1 MKDKVYQGQN
11 FIDKVLE
18 NTGSSENAFEMALL
32 NGVSLTDDV
41 AIGQELQLSSVTRKG
56 MVRIFNRN
64 NRPAS
69 ALRNAPP
76 TDLYPDDEND
86 GIGYMAIENNFIIR

>member
-18 NTGSSENAFEMALL
+18 TTGSTENAFEMALL
-32 NGVSLTDDV
+32 NGMSLTDSV
-41 AIGQELQLSSVTRKG
+41 AIGQELQPSAVTRKG
-56 MVRIFNRN
+56 MVKLFDAR

-69 ALRNAPP
+69 ALEKKPGIAPGN
-76 TDLYPDDEND
+76 E
-86 GIGYMAIENNFIIR
+86 GIGFMEIGTTFIIQ

>member
-18 NTGSSENAFEMALL
+18 TTGSTENAFEMALL
-32 NGVSLTDDV
+32 NGMSLTDSV
-41 AIGQELQLSSVTRKG
+41 AIGQELQPTRVTRKG
-56 MVRIFNRN
+56 MVKLFDSR

-69 ALRNAPP
+69 AIEKKPGIEP
-76 TDLYPDDEND
+76 ENE
-86 GIGYMAIENNFIIR
+86 GIGFMEIGTTFIIQ